1 VDYPAIKTRILHWLN
16 WRYDLRGYLHWG
28 LTAWTDDPYT
38 TATRYWYPPGESWI
52 VYPGK
57 DGPIDSMR
65 YEALRDGIEDYE
77 YMWLLTSLAA
87 KVKEELGDG
96 AEVFDP
102 RQPADEL
109 CRSVAPDALAYSRD
123 PARLAEVRRRLAEEI
138 IAMSSGPRL
147 LVWTR
152 PYSGI
157 PQHVGANSVYLHVAA
172 RPGTKIEVETSQQGA
187 DDNDTKGGPLD
198 LDEHGYAVRNY
209 WFPHACRLD
218 VTVKATY
225 GGESKSVRRTIIIA
239 P

>member
-1 VDYPAIKTRILHWLN
+1 
-16 WRYDLRGYLHWG
+16 
-28 LTAWTDDPYT
+28 
-38 TATRYWYPPGESWI
+38 
-52 VYPGK
+52 
-57 DGPIDSMR
+57 MR

-87 KVKEELGDG
+87 KVKQELGEV
-96 AEVFDP
+96 AEEFDP

-123 PARLAEVRRRLAEEI
+123 PARLAEIRRRLAQEI

-157 PQHVGANSVYLHVAA
+157 PQHVGANSTYVSVAA
-172 RPGTKIEVETSQQGA
+172 KPGTKIVLETSQQGA
-187 DDNDTKGGPLD
+187 DDNDTKGGPLE

-209 WFPHACRLD
+209 WLPHACRLD
-218 VTVKATY
+218 VTVRATY
-225 GGESKSVRRTIIIA
+225 KGQTKTVSRTIEIV